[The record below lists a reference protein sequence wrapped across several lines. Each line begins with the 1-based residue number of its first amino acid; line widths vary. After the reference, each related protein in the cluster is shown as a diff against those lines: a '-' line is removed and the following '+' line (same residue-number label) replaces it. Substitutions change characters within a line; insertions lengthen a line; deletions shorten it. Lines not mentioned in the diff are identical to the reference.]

1 MDERI
6 MKKFKVTFTDVFEA
20 ETEEDCHEQLFE
32 YLRSVLH
39 FEDVTAFG
47 FEEAYK
53 PKKIRRL
60 NER

>member
-1 MDERI
+1 
-6 MKKFKVTFTDVFEA
+6 MKKYKVTFSDVLEA
-20 ETEEDCHEQLFE
+20 ETEEDCYEQLFE

-39 FEDVTAFG
+39 YEDVTAFE

>member
-1 MDERI
+1 

-20 ETEEDCHEQLFE
+20 ETEEDCYEQLFE

-39 FEDVTAFG
+39 YEDVTAFE
-47 FEEAYK
+47 FKEAYK